1 MSTMSHPC
9 ESVAYFGCGFAA
21 LRTLWL
27 HGQEAFLFSMI
38 QITDTIAIHESELE
52 FDFIR
57 ASGPG
62 GQNVNKVATAVQLR
76 FDAANSP
83 ALPDDVRE
91 RLSKVAGKRLTEGGV
106 LIITARRCR
115 TQDKNRKDAVERL
128 VTLLQKAA
136 EKPKPRKQ
144 TKPSHKAKEQRL
156 EAKRQ
161 QSEKKKRRRQ
171 VGDGKE

>member
-1 MSTMSHPC
+1 
-9 ESVAYFGCGFAA
+9 VAYFGCGFAA

-91 RLSKVAGKRLTEGGV
+91 RLSKVAGTRLTEGGV

-115 TQDKNRKDAVERL
+115 TQNKNRKDAVERL

>member
-1 MSTMSHPC
+1 M
-9 ESVAYFGCGFAA
+9 AYFGCGFAA

>member
-1 MSTMSHPC
+1 
-9 ESVAYFGCGFAA
+9 
-21 LRTLWL
+21 
-27 HGQEAFLFSMI
+27 MI
-38 QITDTIAIHESELE
+38 QITDTIAIQESEIE

-76 FDAANSP
+76 FNAANSP
-83 ALPDDVRE
+83 GLPDDVRK
-91 RLSKVAGKRLTEGGV
+91 RLPKVAGKRLTAGGV
-106 LIITARRCR
+106 LIITARRYR
-115 TQDKNRKDAVERL
+115 SQDKNRKDAVERL

-144 TKPSHKAKEQRL
+144 TKPSLKAKEKRL
-156 EAKRQ
+156 AAKRQ
-161 QSEKKKRRRQ
+161 QSEKKKQRRQ